1 MHARLAE
8 VSANPFSQT
17 RSRQAMPL
25 FRRTFLPRNFYERL
39 QIERFPIIEFV
50 RNFGLTEVR
59 AGMET
64 LDAGSGHLSEQ
75 HQREEILA
83 TGCGLVTCDLN
94 PGPGVDVVADISTM
108 PFDPGRFDLVLC
120 TQVLEHVKK
129 PAVVVA
135 EVFRVTKPGGVA
147 IFTAPQSSPLHNLP
161 WNFFN
166 YTNLGLRLLLE
177 EAGFEVEVEKPQGGY
192 FALLAADLHWSVK
205 EVRRRSMPG
214 IVKVP
219 LTWFCRA
226 FFGFIIKVPLVWLDR
241 FDKEPLHTLGWCFKV
256 RRPIG

>member
-1 MHARLAE
+1 M
-8 VSANPFSQT
+8 S
-17 RSRQAMPL
+17 L
-25 FRRTFLPRNFYERL
+25 FRKTFLPRRFYESL

-50 RNFGLTEVR
+50 RHFGLTELES
-59 AGMET
+59 GKEI

-75 HQREEILA
+75 YQRDEILA
-83 TGCGLVTCDLN
+83 SGAALSTCDLN
-94 PGPGVDVVADISTM
+94 PGPGVDVVADISEM
-108 PFDPGRFDLVLC
+108 PFESDRFDVVLC

-135 EVFRVTKPGGVA
+135 EIFRVVKPGGAA

-177 EAGFEVEVEKPQGGY
+177 EAGFLVEVEKPQGGY

-205 EVRRRSMPG
+205 EVRRRSMPKV
-214 IVKVP
+214 IKVP
-219 LTWFCRA
+219 LVLFCRA
-226 FFGFIIKVPLVWLDR
+226 VFGFLLKVPLVWLDR
-241 FDKEPLHTLGWCFKV
+241 FDPEPLHTIGWCFKV
-256 RRPIG
+256 RKPVGTHV